1 MFKEFKEF
9 AMKGSLI
16 DIAVGFVMGAA
27 FKEVVT
33 SFTGEIISPLVGLV
47 FKADLKNLKYILS
60 EGSLN
65 AQGVL
70 EGESALLWGQFL
82 THTIDFIIVAFF
94 MFLLVKGI
102 NKFKKEEEAEVAT
115 PAGSSDNELLSEI
128 RDLLKK

>member
-1 MFKEFKEF
+1 MSKK
-9 AMKGSLI
+9 MKL
-16 DIAVGFVMGAA
+16 
-27 FKEVVT
+27 
-33 SFTGEIISPLVGLV
+33 
-47 FKADLKNLKYILS
+47 
-60 EGSLN
+60 
-65 AQGVL
+65 
-70 EGESALLWGQFL
+70 FL